1 MASQDSTSA
10 ETTTAAE
17 SPQPAMES
25 PQPMV
30 ESPQPS
36 ESESMPAE
44 SGQAGDTP
52 MADGMDVDGIIA
64 MVGEF
69 IATMP
74 EWATIAIAAGAAA
87 FFGTLVGSRIGRGR
101 VEAPA
106 QEPPPMAPPGGEA
119 EVSVAAPENPAFRS
133 LQKILEARGIS
144 AKDQDTRMREFAG
157 QFEDMR
163 RKLQDLIPG
172 GEHLKPLV
180 RGALDSLESGH
191 FQRTIEF
198 MEKVASS
205 DGEAGRKIREQ
216 ADKHLT
222 AAATAKVVAGDLKM
236 AETETEAAMA
246 LYREAVEFLPP
257 LAEELLAEYLNKY
270 GTAAYQSGD
279 HETATAAFE
288 RSLRHLERTLG
299 GDHADVATALNNLA
313 LLYYSRGNMDR
324 AEPLYRRA
332 LEIDE
337 KILGPDDTGVATDL
351 NNLALLYKKKGD
363 VESAEPLLKRALEI
377 KEKNFDPGH
386 PSLVTGLKNYASVLK
401 ALGRG
406 EEARGL
412 EERASA
418 LPPKR
423 TEAAE

>member
-1 MASQDSTSA
+1 METAPA
-10 ETTTAAE
+10 ET
-17 SPQPAMES
+17 
-25 PQPMV
+25 
-30 ESPQPS
+30 
-36 ESESMPAE
+36 
-44 SGQAGDTP
+44 
-52 MADGMDVDGIIA
+52 MADGGSMDGFGQMIGDA
-64 MVGEF
+64 

-74 EWATIAIAAGAAA
+74 EWATIAVAAGAAA

-101 VEAPA
+101 GTAPEH
-106 QEPPPMAPPGGEA
+106 EPPPVSPPGADDGNP
-119 EVSVAAPENPAFRS
+119 SVAAPETPAFKS

-144 AKDQDTRMREFAG
+144 AKDQDTRMRDFAS
-157 QFEDMR
+157 QFIDIR
-163 RKLQDLIPG
+163 RKVQDLIPG

-180 RGALDSLESGH
+180 RGAADALESGH
-191 FQRTIEF
+191 FQRTIEI

-216 ADKHLT
+216 ADRHLT
-222 AAATAKVVAGDLKM
+222 AAATAKVVAGDLMM
-236 AETETEAAMA
+236 AQTETEAATG
-246 LYREAVEFLPP
+246 LYRQAVEYLPP

-279 HETATAAFE
+279 HETATMAFE
-288 RSLRHLERTLG
+288 RSLRHLERTMG
-299 GDHADVATALNNLA
+299 SDHADVATALNNLA
-313 LLYYSRGNMDR
+313 LLYYSRGNVDR

-337 KILGPDDTGVATDL
+337 KVLGVDDPGVATDL

-363 VESAEPLLKRALEI
+363 LESAEPLLKRALEI
-377 KEKNFDPGH
+377 KEKNFGPGH

-406 EEARGL
+406 EEAKVL
-412 EERASA
+412 EQRASA

-423 TEAAE
+423 TDTAE